1 MFRERAFSVK
11 NPDHRVTASSSSARF
26 RWPEVWGEARTR
38 VLVWYT
44 VILALAFGLAIPA
57 FRQRLFDRV
66 EARVQ
71 QDIWGEVRDFREL
84 LSGRIDLE
92 SLENNRMEH
101 FHPIDPDPARPAPLP
116 PADAREAALMRDLQL
131 PTTAAEARRF
141 FSAYLQ
147 VEIPED
153 NIYLITFVDGQ
164 FYQSS
169 PVALPRDFRPDTPL
183 MRRWATQTEPEQ
195 GEQTSLYN
203 ENDRILYVVEPV
215 KANGKLLG
223 TWVVAHSVIG
233 ERAEVLEAVGVV
245 IQVSLVVLAISLLL
259 AWFAAGRVLQ
269 PLRVLTATIQSIS
282 ETDLTRRIP
291 VQGQGELAKLAT
303 TFNDMMDRLESSFI
317 SQRNFVNDAGHE
329 LRTPITIMRGHLEL
343 MSSHPDE
350 QQDTLEVVMDE
361 LDRMS
366 RFVED
371 LVLLAKAERP
381 NFLQLETV
389 DAEALT
395 HELFV
400 KAQVL
405 APRNWQL
412 ESVAKGRIVVD
423 RQRIIQAVM
432 NLAQNA
438 TQHTEPD
445 DTITIGSAIR
455 KDKVHFWVRDTG
467 AGIRLEDQQRIF
479 ERFARAS
486 HGRRRSEGAGLGLS
500 IVKAIA
506 EAHGGQVSL
515 RSQLGSGSTFAVI
528 LPLEPN
534 A

>member
-1 MFRERAFSVK
+1 
-11 NPDHRVTASSSSARF
+11 
-26 RWPEVWGEARTR
+26 
-38 VLVWYT
+38 
-44 VILALAFGLAIPA
+44 
-57 FRQRLFDRV
+57 
-66 EARVQ
+66 
-71 QDIWGEVRDFREL
+71 
-84 LSGRIDLE
+84 
-92 SLENNRMEH
+92 
-101 FHPIDPDPARPAPLP
+101 
-116 PADAREAALMRDLQL
+116 
-131 PTTAAEARRF
+131 
-141 FSAYLQ
+141 
-147 VEIPED
+147 
-153 NIYLITFVDGQ
+153 
-164 FYQSS
+164 
-169 PVALPRDFRPDTPL
+169 
-183 MRRWATQTEPEQ
+183 
-195 GEQTSLYN
+195 
-203 ENDRILYVVEPV
+203 
-215 KANGKLLG
+215 
-223 TWVVAHSVIG
+223 
-233 ERAEVLEAVGVV
+233 
-245 IQVSLVVLAISLLL
+245 
-259 AWFAAGRVLQ
+259 
-269 PLRVLTATIQSIS
+269 
-282 ETDLTRRIP
+282 
-291 VQGQGELAKLAT
+291 
-303 TFNDMMDRLESSFI
+303 
-317 SQRNFVNDAGHE
+317 
-329 LRTPITIMRGHLEL
+329 